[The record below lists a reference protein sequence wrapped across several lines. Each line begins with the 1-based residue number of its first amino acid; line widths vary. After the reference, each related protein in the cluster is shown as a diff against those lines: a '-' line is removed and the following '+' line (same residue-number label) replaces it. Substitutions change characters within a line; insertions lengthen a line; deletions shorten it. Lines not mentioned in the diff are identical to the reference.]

1 MSEIKLRAEEARD
14 MANHVKTEAT
24 SAKDQMQS
32 LRDYLNNLSDSF
44 TGQAAT
50 AFDNTFTDWK
60 QGADQMLDGLEQL
73 GEFLS
78 QAATAIEDTDQ
89 QIAGQLQ
96 G

>member
-1 MSEIKLRAEEARD
+1 MSEIKLRADEARD
-14 MANHVKTEAT
+14 MAAHVRTESSA
-24 SAKDQMQS
+24 AKDQMQS

-50 AFDNTFTDWK
+50 AFDNTFNEWK

-73 GEFLS
+73 GDFLS
-78 QAATAIEDTDQ
+78 QAASAIEDTDS
-89 QIAGQLQ
+89 QIASQLN

>member
-1 MSEIKLRAEEARD
+1 MSEIKLRADEARD
-14 MANHVKTEAT
+14 NAAHIKSEANA
-24 SAKDQMQS
+24 AKDQMQA

-50 AFDNTFTDWK
+50 AFDNTFNDWK

-73 GEFLS
+73 GEFLN
-78 QAATAIEDTDQ
+78 QAATAIEDTDS
-89 QIAGQLQ
+89 QIASQLN

>member
-1 MSEIKLRAEEARD
+1 MSEIKLRADEARE
-14 MANHVKTEAT
+14 MASHVKTEAGT
-24 SAKDQMQS
+24 AKDQMQS

-50 AFDNTFTDWK
+50 AFDNTFNDWK
-60 QGADQMLDGLEQL
+60 QGADQMLDGLDQL

-78 QAATAIEDTDQ
+78 QAATAIEDTDS
-89 QIAGQLQ
+89 QIASQLN

>member
-1 MSEIKLRAEEARD
+1 MSEIKLRADEARE
-14 MANHVKTEAT
+14 MAAHVKQSSGE
-24 SAKDQMQS
+24 AKDQVQN

-50 AFDNTFTDWK
+50 AFDNTFNDWRS
-60 QGADQMLDGLEQL
+60 GADQMLDSLDQL

-78 QAATAIEDTDQ
+78 QAATAIEDTDT
-89 QIAGQLQ
+89 QIASQLN

>member
-24 SAKDQMQS
+24 TAKDQMQA
-32 LRDYLNNLSDSF
+32 LRDYLNNLADSF

-50 AFDNTFTDWK
+50 AFDNTFNDWK
-60 QGADQMLDGLEQL
+60 QGADQMLDGLDQL

-78 QAATAIEDTDQ
+78 QAATAIEDTDR
-89 QIAGQLQ
+89 QIASQLQ

>member
-1 MSEIKLRAEEARD
+1 MSEIKLRADEARE
-14 MANHVKTEAT
+14 MAAHVKQASGEQ
-24 SAKDQMQS
+24 KDQVQN

-50 AFDNTFTDWK
+50 AFDNTFNEWRS
-60 QGADQMLDGLEQL
+60 GADQMLDSLDQL

-78 QAATAIEDTDQ
+78 QAASTIEDTDS
-89 QIAGQLQ
+89 QIASQLN